1 MTAEAED
8 AERAETAAVTA
19 GQSARATRGLLDT
32 SVFIARELG
41 RPLENE
47 LLPEESAVSA
57 ITVGELQAGVLAAGD
72 TVVRARRLATLET
85 LSDVEVLAVDEAVA
99 ASWALLRVH
108 LAESDRR
115 LNVNDLWIAATALTH
130 RIPVVTQ
137 DDDFDPVDGVGGL
150 QVVRV

>member
-1 MTAEAED
+1 VTAEADD
-8 AERAETAAVTA
+8 AERVETT
-19 GQSARATRGLLDT
+19 GQSARAIRGLLDT
-32 SVFIARELG
+32 SVFIARESE
-41 RPLENE
+41 RPLKSE

-57 ITVGELQAGVLAAGD
+57 VTVGELQTGVLAASD
-72 TVVRARRLATLET
+72 TEVRARRLGTLAT

-108 LAESDRR
+108 LAESGRR